1 MKGNKLRIDILSLFV
16 HIRSRFPNLVTG
28 IITRDSVKEALRN
41 GIGAEQVRGRIAS
54 GTLLTVP
61 DHHVFNASCTSPDV
75 QER

>member
-1 MKGNKLRIDILSLFV
+1 MLNLIMKQNVYRQRKLLQVDG
-16 HIRSRFPNLVTG
+16 TA
-28 IITRDSVKEALRN
+28 VKEALRN